1 MTENERI
8 KELRLAKDL
17 TLKNMGTILG
27 ISEGAVSNIE
37 KGKRNVTE
45 QIRKAICREF
55 NVDYIWLTTGEGE
68 MFVDT
73 DHEITATI
81 DRILAGENE
90 FHKNILKTITKLDV
104 NELLALESIIDK
116 YIEVKKEGDQ
126 RN

>member
-8 KELRLAKDL
+8 KKIRLAKGL

-45 QIRKAICREF
+45 QIRKSICREF
-55 NVDYIWLTTGEGE
+55 NVDYIWLTTDEGE
-68 MFVDT
+68 MFVDADIET
-73 DHEITATI
+73 TATI

-90 FHKNILKTITKLDV
+90 FHKNILKTITRLNTD
-104 NELLALESIIDK
+104 ELHTLESIIDK

>member
-1 MTENERI
+1 MYNRI
-8 KELRLAKDL
+8 KNVRK
-17 TLKNMGTILG
+17 TLHMTQSEFGNRIG
-27 ISEGAVSNIE
+27 ISRDAVANIE
-37 KGKRNVTE
+37 GNRVEVKDFV
-45 QIRKAICREF
+45 IKAICREF

-90 FHKNILKTITKLDV
+90 FHKNIIKTITKLDV

-126 RN
+126 QN